1 MVPGTSERMSA
12 GAGLLATLAVGV
24 TTFAAGSLEGQS
36 AVLWWVA
43 YAVFALTFALDT
55 EMFFRALLPETLVVA
70 ILVVSG
76 MTVWLAEPQ
85 LGWSSVLLVVTAAT
99 AAYGLEPR
107 WVAAVVVAQTI
118 AVSIGS
124 ALSGASVPNV
134 ALTTITY
141 FAFQAFAALVI
152 GSARKEARAR
162 EELAVAHAELRA
174 SAAVLE
180 TTSRSA
186 ERLRIAR
193 ELHDVLGHQLTAL
206 ALELEVAA
214 HRTTGDGLEHVTRA
228 RGIAKGLLT
237 DVRATVGELRDAPV
251 GLEPTLRTIVSD
263 VPGLAVSLSVAEV
276 RPLDEERTLV
286 AVRCVQEALTNTLR
300 HARATR
306 LRIEVRS
313 DAGGLTVR
321 AEDDGRGTAA
331 IERGN
336 GLRGMAERVE
346 AVGGTLTLASEPG
359 RGFRL
364 LLTVSPS

>member
-1 MVPGTSERMSA
+1 MAPGTSERMSA

-24 TTFAAGSLEGQS
+24 TTFAAGALDGPS
-36 AVLWWVA
+36 AVVWWVA
-43 YAVFALTFALDT
+43 YAVFALTFVLDT
-55 EMFFRALLPETLVVA
+55 ELFIRALLPESLVVA

-99 AAYGLEPR
+99 AAYVLEPR
-107 WVAAVVVAQTI
+107 WVAAVVVTQTI

-124 ALSGASVPNV
+124 ALSGATVANV
-134 ALTTITY
+134 VLTTVTY
-141 FAFQAFAALVI
+141 FAFQAFASLVI

-237 DVRATVGELRDAPV
+237 DVRATVGEMRDAPV
-251 GLEPTLRTIVSD
+251 GLEPTLRAIVSD

-286 AVRCVQEALTNTLR
+286 VVRCVQEALTNTLR

-306 LRIEVRS
+306 LRIDVRS
-313 DAGGLTVR
+313 DADGLTVR

-346 AVGGTLTLASEPG
+346 AIGGTLTLASEPG

-364 LLTVSPS
+364 LLTVGPS

>member
-1 MVPGTSERMSA
+1 MVPGTAERMSA

-24 TTFAAGSLEGQS
+24 TTFAAGSLEGPS
-36 AVLWWVA
+36 AVVWWVA

-55 EMFFRALLPETLVVA
+55 EMFFRALLPERPVVA
-70 ILVVSG
+70 ILMVSG
-76 MTVWLAEPQ
+76 ITVWLAEPQ

-107 WVAAVVVAQTI
+107 WVAAVVVAQTL

-124 ALSGASVPNV
+124 ALSGASVPDV
-134 ALTTITY
+134 VLTTVTY

-152 GSARKEARAR
+152 GSARKEARSR

-174 SAAVLE
+174 TAAVLE

-193 ELHDVLGHQLTAL
+193 ELHDLLGHQLTAL

-214 HRTTGDGLEHVTRA
+214 HRSTGESLEHVARA
-228 RGIAKGLLT
+228 RGIAKDLLT
-237 DVRATVGELRDAPV
+237 DVRATVGELRDAPI
-251 GLEPTLRTIVSD
+251 GLEPTLRAIVSD
-263 VPGLAVSLSVAEV
+263 VPGLSVGLSVAEV
-276 RPLDEERTLV
+276 RPLDEERALV
-286 AVRCVQEALTNTLR
+286 VVRCVQEILTNTLR

-306 LRIEVRS
+306 LWIDVRS
-313 DAGGLTVR
+313 DEDGLR
-321 AEDDGRGTAA
+321 LSAEDDGSGTGA

-336 GLRGMAERVE
+336 GLRGMAERAE
-346 AVGGTLTLASEPG
+346 AIGGSLALASEPG
-359 RGFRL
+359 AGFRV
-364 LLTVSPS
+364 LLTAGPA